1 MWLYHSQYYLLGQE
15 HILPS
20 PSKYI
25 WLDPVSIYSAERSI
39 DGVFCY
45 YVIHFLV
52 EWLYR
57 DLRYHLEPEAY
68 ANLGSVERGKKAV
81 VESPSSSHAVLV
93 FIKGDSG
100 HDNQV
105 DLILWNFYA
114 VRLRL

>member
-1 MWLYHSQYYLLGQE
+1 M
-15 HILPS
+15 LPS
-20 PSKYI
+20 PGKYI

-57 DLRYHLEPEAY
+57 NLWYHLEPEAY

-81 VESPSSSHAVLV
+81 VESPPSSHAVLV
-93 FIKGDSG
+93 FVKGDSG

-105 DLILWNFYA
+105 YLILWNFYA

>member
-1 MWLYHSQYYLLGQE
+1 MALPFAILLTGSSN
-15 HILPS
+15 IYCPV
-20 PSKYI
+20 
-25 WLDPVSIYSAERSI
+25 PVSIY
-39 DGVFCY
+39 GVFCY

-100 HDNQV
+100 HDNLV

-114 VRLRL
+114 VRLGL